1 MTPNEKTIAAFETRI
16 RQMILRFQ
24 ELEKENQELYSMIE
38 KNEQDIKQLQA
49 KLEQGQNDYNSLKM
63 AKMIEITDGDLDGAK
78 TAIGTVSNMVDQ
90 SKLNIRLHVYDEE
103 IEVKINREDEE
114 FYRNAAKL
122 ITDRYNAYAQA
133 YKGRKTE
140 HIISLM
146 TLVDIALLYEKERSH
161 NDTAPYD
168 NVLARLT
175 KEIEEA
181 LGTSR

>member
-1 MTPNEKTIAAFETRI
+1 
-16 RQMILRFQ
+16 
-24 ELEKENQELYSMIE
+24 
-38 KNEQDIKQLQA
+38 
-49 KLEQGQNDYNSLKM
+49 
-63 AKMIEITDGDLDGAK
+63 
-78 TAIGTVSNMVDQ
+78 MVDQ

-168 NVLARLT
+168 NVLARDR
-175 KEIEEA
+175 K
-181 LGTSR
+181 SVV

>member
-1 MTPNEKTIAAFETRI
+1 
-16 RQMILRFQ
+16 
-24 ELEKENQELYSMIE
+24 
-38 KNEQDIKQLQA
+38 
-49 KLEQGQNDYNSLKM
+49 M
-63 AKMIEITDGDLDGAK
+63 A
-78 TAIGTVSNMVDQ
+78 DQ
-90 SKLNIRLHVYDEE
+90 SNLHIRLHVYDEE
-103 IEVKINREDEE
+103 IEVNIKREDEE
-114 FYRNAAKL
+114 FYRSAAKL
-122 ITDRYNAYAQA
+122 VTDRYNAYAQA
-133 YKGRKTE
+133 YKGRKSE